1 MTKIL
6 EKIES
11 EVICIIDD
19 KQYQYTN
26 GKEAY
31 QQLTNNYSIT
41 SIKAFN
47 NQIIINLNPK
57 ENNKEQYWQEVYKK
71 QFGEEP
77 SFFRESENESINYR
91 SRWTWEMLSRYS

>member
-31 QQLTNNYSIT
+31 QQLTNNYSTT

-47 NQIIINLNPK
+47 NQIIINLIPK
-57 ENNKEQYWQEVYKK
+57 EINEDWQEDYKK

-77 SFFRESENESINYR
+77 SFF
-91 SRWTWEMLSRYS
+91 

>member
-31 QQLTNNYSIT
+31 QQLTNTILLHLLKLLT
-41 SIKAFN
+41 IK
-47 NQIIINLNPK
+47 
-57 ENNKEQYWQEVYKK
+57 
-71 QFGEEP
+71 
-77 SFFRESENESINYR
+77 SS
-91 SRWTWEMLSRYS
+91 